1 MSEPN
6 QADAGQDVTRSVD
19 PATAQA
25 AIPPASQN
33 LGDIEGLDVD
43 QLLNETNELAG
54 GAPTSG
60 GRGARI
66 MVNGKPRAEY
76 IREEVGKG
84 RSRGD
89 VAKELGVPYQI
100 VYAATKEM
108 AQDPESRFRQKQQEV
123 KDNNAKLQKS
133 ISELKKLAGE
143 VKAARA
149 AKAANPQ
156 TQQGQATT
164 QQGQGGA
171 VHTLPQGPVAGA
183 PAATLSDDELD
194 KMMADESTTSTAGSE
209 GSGDTV
215 QSAGADSGVSTVDE
229 ANEQQEQQG

>member
-84 RSRGD
+84 
-89 VAKELGVPYQI
+89 
-100 VYAATKEM
+100 M

-164 QQGQGGA
+164 QQGGA

-194 KMMADESTTSTAGSE
+194 KMMADESTSTAGSE

-215 QSAGADSGVSTVDE
+215 QSTGADSGVSTVDE